1 MQSNKDSDAPSRSEE
16 YYIEGGD
23 VVVRD
28 FFKATVWDAQS
39 RLGQDDGSPLVIDN
53 LTAKDFAALMWFFYR
68 SAYSWSDSPDPSHTQ
83 TWESVLHCAETLQ
96 MPQLCKVASH
106 ALNRANALSDIRKVT
121 LCAKHRLGSA
131 WAKEEMKKVITR
143 DDALSADE
151 VHALGVDVAVV
162 LNASREKLLREPK
175 LHPQCG
181 SAKCASCKS
190 TVTCLKGTHLC
201 TTSYCALHPSPRSCP
216 KNPELNPS
224 AVEAIVSAIDL
235 PKGPDSDENL
245 AALRTF
251 DKGYTHGGDVFIKVG
266 DQLFYLHRYHLC
278 AVSPVFAGLFSLPG
292 EDQSVEG
299 MTMDTPIKLE
309 GVKASDFES
318 LLYFFYDSAYE
329 WLPGVDPNSI
339 HMWESILHLADKFVM
354 DEVKAVALH
363 ALGRR
368 GALGDAHK
376 LALCVRYNINKTWAE
391 SSFKQIC
398 SRGQSLR
405 DEELEILPPKM
416 AGAVSRAREALLW
429 KSAQR
434 MTVPSADVVQQ
445 VVRTGGR
452 RWLTHAML
460 WHREMTVA
468 EVQLD
473 VTGTTSPRIER
484 LSLPDRACLLPR
496 YTAGQYEDMATRSEK
511 YYVDTGDVVV
521 RVGDCLFR
529 IHSFHLMRSMAPI
542 DKFTEFMDLGG
553 DSTSDDHPI
562 ALADLDAKDF
572 EGLMWFFYDSLYIWS
587 DGAEVSDVSNW
598 ESALL
603 CAEKFHMP
611 QVAKVACY
619 ALDCAKV
626 LSDIRKI
633 VLCEKFGMGN
643 VWAETALTRLLTR
656 PSTVSYDEG
665 QLLGL
670 RIALKICDAREYL
683 RRQPPPSCD
692 LAKCGT
698 CGRSATCC
706 NSLHMCT
713 HVVSSKKSSTY
724 LHYTSCP
731 KGRSEFSPSAV
742 KAAVSTVALCESICA
757 VDAAFAEDPRWF
769 RRVEGQ
775 LLAVHSYHLI
785 AASPVFA
792 SMFSLPTSAENT
804 REGTSHHRPIRLEQ
818 VKLRDFQRLLYFFY
832 DSAYERPP
840 VLDSDTTAIW
850 ESVLYLSDMFDMEKV
865 KEVALCALKCSE
877 AITDAHKVALCLKYN
892 VDMQWAKD
900 AIQRLITRSQSL
912 TDEDI
917 EELITQPKMVGLIS
931 RTREALMRPVTVS
944 LFGIAPNYQERVQQE
959 MQRFLEFRS
968 A

>member
-1 MQSNKDSDAPSRSEE
+1 MQSNKVGDAPSRSEE
-16 YYIEGGD
+16 YYVEGGD
-23 VVVRD
+23 IVVQVENTLFRLHGFHLKRATTFFED

-39 RLGQDDGSPLVIDN
+39 RLGQDDSSPLIIDK
-53 LTAKDFAALMWFFYR
+53 LKAKDFEALMWFFYR

-83 TWESVLHCAETLQ
+83 TWEFILHCAETLQ
-96 MPQLCKVASH
+96 MTQLCRVASH

-131 WAKEEMKKVITR
+131 WAKEEIKKVITR

-151 VHALGVDVAVV
+151 VHALGVDVAVL
-162 LNASREKLLREPK
+162 LNVSREKLLRGPR

-181 SAKCASCKS
+181 SAKCTSTSCAA
-190 TVTCLKGTHLC
+190 TVTCSKGVHLC
-201 TTSYCALHPSPRSCP
+201 TANYCSFRLSPRSCP
-216 KNPELNPS
+216 KSPELDPT
-224 AVEAIVSAIDL
+224 AVEAVASAIDL
-235 PKGPDSDENL
+235 PKDSDENL
-245 AALRTF
+245 ATLRTF

-278 AVSPVFAGLFSLPG
+278 AASPVFAGVFSLPT

-329 WLPGVDPNSI
+329 WLPNVDPKSI

-354 DEVKAVALH
+354 DNVKAVALH
-363 ALGRR
+363 ALGRK

-376 LALCVRYNINKTWAE
+376 LALCVRYNIDKTWAKDA
-391 SSFKQIC
+391 FKQIC

-445 VVRTGGR
+445 VV
-452 RWLTHAML
+452 
-460 WHREMTVA
+460 
-468 EVQLD
+468 
-473 VTGTTSPRIER
+473 
-484 LSLPDRACLLPR
+484 
-496 YTAGQYEDMATRSEK
+496 
-511 YYVDTGDVVV
+511 
-521 RVGDCLFR
+521 GDCLFR
-529 IHSFHLMRSMAPI
+529 IHSFHLMRSMTPI

-562 ALADLDAKDF
+562 ALDDLDAKDF
-572 EGLMWFFYDSLYIWS
+572 EGLMWFFYDSLYIWD
-587 DGAEVSDVSNW
+587 DGVDVSDVSNW

-643 VWAETALTRLLTR
+643 VWAEAALTTVITR
-656 PSTVSYDEG
+656 ATTISYDEG

-670 RIALKICDAREYL
+670 RISLKICDAREYL
-683 RRQPPPSCD
+683 RGQPPPSCD

-713 HVVSSKKSSTY
+713 HVVSAKKSSTY

-742 KAAVSTVALCESICA
+742 KAAVSTVALCESTCA

-769 RRVEGQ
+769 MRLCMANGDAFFKVEGQ

-792 SMFSLPTSAENT
+792 SMFSLPTSAEIT
-804 REGTSHHRPIRLEQ
+804 KEGTSHHRPIHLEQ

-850 ESVLYLSDMFDMEKV
+850 ESVLYLSDMLDMEKV
-865 KEVALCALKCSE
+865 KGVALCALKSSE

-892 VDMQWAKD
+892 VNMQWAKD

-931 RTREALMRPVTVS
+931 RTREALMRPVTAS
-944 LFGIAPNYQERVQQE
+944 LFGIAPNYQNPSQERVQQE

-968 A
+968 T

>member
-1 MQSNKDSDAPSRSEE
+1 MQSNKASDARSRSEE
-16 YYIEGGD
+16 YYVEGGD
-23 VVVRD
+23 VVVQVENTLFRLHGFHLKRATTSFED

-53 LTAKDFAALMWFFYR
+53 LTVKDFAALMWFFYR
-68 SAYSWSDSPDPSHTQ
+68 SAYSWPDSPDPSHTQ
-83 TWESVLHCAETLQ
+83 MWESILHCAETLQ

-131 WAKEEMKKVITR
+131 WAKEEMMKVITR

-175 LHPQCG
+175 LHLQCGG

-190 TVTCLKGTHLC
+190 AVTCSKGIHLC
-201 TTSYCALHPSPRSCP
+201 TANHCSFRLSLRSCP
-216 KNPELNPS
+216 KSPELGPI
-224 AVEAIVSAIDL
+224 AVEAVVSAIDL
-235 PKGPDSDENL
+235 PKDSDENL

-278 AVSPVFAGLFSLPG
+278 AASPVFAGLFSLPG

-445 VVRTGGR
+445 V
-452 RWLTHAML
+452 
-460 WHREMTVA
+460 
-468 EVQLD
+468 
-473 VTGTTSPRIER
+473 
-484 LSLPDRACLLPR
+484 ACLLPR
-496 YTAGQYEDMATRSEK
+496 YTDGSYEDMATRSER

-521 RVGDCLFR
+521 CVGDRLFR
-529 IHSFHLMRSMAPI
+529 LHSFHLMRSMTPI

-562 ALADLDAKDF
+562 ALDDLDAKDF

-587 DGAEVSDVSNW
+587 DGVDVSDVSNW

-619 ALDCAKV
+619 ALDAIEV

-633 VLCEKFGMGN
+633 ALCEKFGMGN
-643 VWAETALTRLLTR
+643 V
-656 PSTVSYDEG
+656 
-665 QLLGL
+665 
-670 RIALKICDAREYL
+670 
-683 RRQPPPSCD
+683 
-692 LAKCGT
+692 
-698 CGRSATCC
+698 
-706 NSLHMCT
+706 
-713 HVVSSKKSSTY
+713 
-724 LHYTSCP
+724 
-731 KGRSEFSPSAV
+731 
-742 KAAVSTVALCESICA
+742 
-757 VDAAFAEDPRWF
+757 
-769 RRVEGQ
+769 
-775 LLAVHSYHLI
+775 
-785 AASPVFA
+785 
-792 SMFSLPTSAENT
+792 
-804 REGTSHHRPIRLEQ
+804 
-818 VKLRDFQRLLYFFY
+818 
-832 DSAYERPP
+832 PP

-900 AIQRLITRSQSL
+900 AIKRLMTRSQSL

-931 RTREALMRPVTVS
+931 RAREALMRPVTVS
-944 LFGIAPNYQERVQQE
+944 PFGLAPNYQNPSQERVQQE
-959 MQRFLEFRS
+959 MQRYLEFRS